1 MKRFHNNIWMLV
13 FLFIPQNLLSQVW
26 LTEFDIPEGRTMTP
40 AECFSADNG
49 SAMLAVGR
57 TSESSDYTRYCKGVV
72 AKVDADGNSV
82 MREIQVEGMDMK
94 YLCGTQLDNGGFIVF
109 GLYDDSLHAD
119 TSLYQRYL
127 RADVFDNELNLLH
140 TKTFRT
146 DVGGYGGIYH
156 DDPFRN
162 GHLWCAKNDVGNVVL
177 VSEPAYFLSIP
188 PGGMFMQDFRFYEF
202 NDMGDTLRSNTIFI
216 ESGVGPVD
224 RLFKTQNEL
233 ACLTYAGNGEAYWI
247 VDSNLNVEKK
257 FSIKPIHNGV
267 VCSDARCDGHWYDG
281 NQLII
286 DMEWHTG
293 TGNDVLYQHSLHKY
307 KLDSNCQLIAEL
319 HLPCADST
327 NWAPYSVNT
336 AYVNDSTIFAITYSG
351 SWWAANDTY
360 QLNIT
365 LVDKDLNLLGR
376 KVIKKQDYCFVCDQP
391 VPLYPNGCFLP
402 IDLFSGSNYQGE
414 GFQRYEVLPVF
425 RDEIVI
431 TWDVVDEH
439 QNVETYG
446 TAFPNPTNGTL
457 NIPVEGITPDVSRI
471 QIFNVI
477 GQKCLDSNIGK
488 NGNLITIDT
497 QNLEAGTYL
506 YQVVSADRIL
516 TKGKFVKE

>member
-1 MKRFHNNIWMLV
+1 MKKLFF
-13 FLFIPQNLLSQVW
+13 FLLLIGLSGRMFGQQW
-26 LTEFDIPEGRTMTP
+26 LTEFDIPEGRTVTP

-49 SAMLAVGR
+49 SAMIAVGR

-202 NDMGDTLRSNTIFI
+202 NDMGDTLRSNTIFL

-257 FSIKPIHNGV
+257 FSIN
-267 VCSDARCDGHWYDG
+267 S
-281 NQLII
+281 
-286 DMEWHTG
+286 
-293 TGNDVLYQHSLHKY
+293 S
-307 KLDSNCQLIAEL
+307 S
-319 HLPCADST
+319 
-327 NWAPYSVNT
+327 
-336 AYVNDSTIFAITYSG
+336 
-351 SWWAANDTY
+351 
-360 QLNIT
+360 
-365 LVDKDLNLLGR
+365 
-376 KVIKKQDYCFVCDQP
+376 
-391 VPLYPNGCFLP
+391 FLP
-402 IDLFSGSNYQGE
+402 IL
-414 GFQRYEVLPVF
+414 
-425 RDEIVI
+425 
-431 TWDVVDEH
+431 
-439 QNVETYG
+439 
-446 TAFPNPTNGTL
+446 
-457 NIPVEGITPDVSRI
+457 I
-471 QIFNVI
+471 Q
-477 GQKCLDSNIGK
+477 
-488 NGNLITIDT
+488 
-497 QNLEAGTYL
+497 
-506 YQVVSADRIL
+506 
-516 TKGKFVKE
+516 